1 MSFSSGNISEYGTQ
15 GKILLER
22 MDKSY
27 IPLQAF
33 T

>member
-1 MSFSSGNISEYGTQ
+1 MSFSSGRIAEYGTQ

-22 MDKSY
+22 N

-33 T
+33 A